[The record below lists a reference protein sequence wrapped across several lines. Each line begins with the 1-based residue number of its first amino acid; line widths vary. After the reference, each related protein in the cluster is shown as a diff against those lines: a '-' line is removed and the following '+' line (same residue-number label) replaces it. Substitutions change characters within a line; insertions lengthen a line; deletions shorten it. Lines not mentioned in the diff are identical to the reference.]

1 VTGNERAERNRALA
15 ALSANMVVL
24 PGLGSL
30 VLGRRAGWLQAPLAL
45 AGMTLNVR
53 WLVLVLLDWRR
64 EGALPDTLPR
74 TGLLLGGVALFAAA
88 WLWALATGL
97 RALRRAR
104 AAREESAP

>member
-1 VTGNERAERNRALA
+1 MTGNERAERDRALA
-15 ALSANMVVL
+15 ALSANLVVL

-30 VLGRRAGWLQAPLAL
+30 VLGQRAGWLQVPLAL
-45 AGMTLNVR
+45 FGMTLNLR

-64 EGALPDTLPR
+64 EGRLPDTFPR
-74 TGLLLGGVALFAAA
+74 TGLLLTGVALFAVA

-104 AAREESAP
+104 AALEENGP

>member
-1 VTGNERAERNRALA
+1 MTGKERAERDRALA
-15 ALSANMVVL
+15 ALSANLVVL

-30 VLGRRAGWLQAPLAL
+30 VLGERAGWLQAPMAL
-45 AGMTLNVR
+45 AGMTLSVR

-64 EGALPDTLPR
+64 ERALPDTLPR
-74 TGLLLGGVALFAAA
+74 TGLLLAGVALFAVA

-104 AAREESAP
+104 GRL